1 VLGKREGGLDL
12 RVLDSTAPDAV
23 RAAAQGFDLR
33 KTLFLVSSKSGG
45 TTEVDAFYRYFRGKV
60 DDGASFVAIT
70 DADYAAAEA
79 GPAGRVSGG
88 PSSTLPTSGPATAR

>member
-1 VLGKREGGLDL
+1 
-12 RVLDSTAPDAV
+12 VLDSTAPDGV

-60 DDGASFVAIT
+60 DGGASFVAIT
-70 DADYAAAEA
+70 DADTPLQKRPSRK
-79 GPAGRVSGG
+79 GSGG
-88 PSSTLPTSGPATAR
+88 RSSTLPTSGAATAR